1 MWILFAR
8 APRPDAAYWPGR
20 RWLALMDGLAWP
32 SLMLWV
38 IAAGPIGG
46 VVGVVAVSVTIGFA
60 ILRAHRALFLNER
73 YRFTTWELGRVGSG
87 LLAIGV
93 LAKLL
98 LA

>member
-8 APRPDAAYWPGR
+8 APRPDAALWPGR

-32 SLMLWV
+32 SLVLWV

-46 VVGVVAVSVTIGFA
+46 VVRVVAVSLTIGFA

-73 YRFTTWELGRVGSG
+73 YRFTTLAPRG
-87 LLAIGV
+87 AIGSD
-93 LAKLL
+93 LFNRSGGQGT
-98 LA
+98 